1 MIEESWFNRSHQD
14 AIYNK
19 YENYYRLFE
28 ALLHP
33 DGHEVLSYELKNK
46 SFSAYELE
54 LILMLRQVFI
64 VDIKQDGYLLDLLE
78 GFNQLAEWFKHS
90 DQAIADCDYLFVQAY
105 IAFIHEQITHHFS
118 EDDLDATTQDNLLAL
133 ARFSVDIAEFYAN
146 RSTGYKGI
154 RLSSDRQYEYIEERD
169 QNLYELLY
177 SLSSLS
183 ANTKDKLIG
192 EIISTIKKEYF
203 QQPALDDDGFAN
215 LYDYLGYLDY
225 HGGDHFLYQTA
236 IDELNN
242 DIHCEVYHLSLP
254 DLVTLLED
262 EIHDI
267 IDNSD
272 SQDLNDWHILESYI
286 KETHEFDQLLQEI
299 KKEFMRGVPEYF
311 PE

>member
-1 MIEESWFNRSHQD
+1 MIEESWFNRHHRG

-33 DGHEVLSYELKNK
+33 DGHGFLSYQLKGK

-54 LILMLRQVFI
+54 LILMLRQTFG
-64 VDIKQDGYLLDLLE
+64 VDGSSTGDIIE
-78 GFNQLAEWFKHS
+78 GFNQLTEWFQNLE
-90 DQAIADCDYLFVQAY
+90 DTVADCDYLFIQAY
-105 IAFIHEQITHHFS
+105 ISFIHEQITFRFS
-118 EDDLDATTQDNLLAL
+118 KKDLDARTQENLLAL
-133 ARFSVDIAEFYAN
+133 ARFSIELAEFYSN
-146 RSTGYKGI
+146 RSTGYRDICLPHIG
-154 RLSSDRQYEYIEERD
+154 LEEYVEKRNE
-169 QNLYELLY
+169 NLYELLY
-177 SLSSLS
+177 SLGSLS
-183 ANTKDKLIG
+183 LASKDNLVEKIV
-192 EIISTIKKEYF
+192 STIKKEYL
-203 QQPALDDDGFAN
+203 QQPSLDDDGFAN
-215 LYDYLGYLDY
+215 LYEYLGYIDY

-236 IDELNN
+236 IDELDN

-272 SQDLNDWHILESYI
+272 SQDLSDWDILESYI

-299 KKEFMRGVPEYF
+299 KREFMRGVPEYF